1 MKPKKKIR
9 NLDFSSEKQA
19 KQKKNAFFLSSPFL
33 LLLSYWEQFRYLY
46 L

>member
-19 KQKKNAFFLSSPFL
+19 KQKKCVLLSSPFL

>member
-19 KQKKNAFFLSSPFL
+19 KTEKNDVLLSSPFL

>member
-19 KQKKNAFFLSSPFL
+19 KQKKMRSFISLNISSL
-33 LLLSYWEQFRYLY
+33 R
-46 L
+46 